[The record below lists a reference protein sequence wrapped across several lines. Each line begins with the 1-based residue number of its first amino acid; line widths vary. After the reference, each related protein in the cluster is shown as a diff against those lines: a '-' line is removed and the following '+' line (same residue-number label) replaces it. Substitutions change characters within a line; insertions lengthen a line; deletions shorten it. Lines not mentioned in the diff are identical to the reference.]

1 MLHQPWKRTPPAS
14 DSLVRLRES
23 LTTRAEAME
32 PQAWAV
38 LLPRDL
44 IKGDWETGQ
53 QKSSR
58 WRTGEERGGE
68 ERGLFHLDMLRSGRI
83 LRPIKDRLD
92 GLEGVEV

>member
-1 MLHQPWKRTPPAS
+1 
-14 DSLVRLRES
+14 
-23 LTTRAEAME
+23 ME

-53 QKSSR
+53 QKSSG

-68 ERGLFHLDMLRSGRI
+68 ERGGEERGLLHLDMLRSGRI

>member
-53 QKSSR
+53 QKSSG

-68 ERGLFHLDMLRSGRI
+68 ERGLSHLDMLRSGRI